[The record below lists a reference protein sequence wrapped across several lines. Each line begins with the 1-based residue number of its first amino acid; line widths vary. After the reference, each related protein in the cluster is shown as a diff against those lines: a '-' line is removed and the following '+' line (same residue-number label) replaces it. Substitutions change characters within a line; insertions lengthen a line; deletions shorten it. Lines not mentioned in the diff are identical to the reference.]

1 LGEGQLGKLE
11 RMGSTGLRVRRV
23 AVCLAWTLA
32 MMPVQILGIALR
44 RPWVATFPRFYHR
57 RCCRILGLDVRQIG
71 QPTGER
77 PVLFAANHT
86 GYLDI
91 AVLGSLIPGSFVA
104 KSEVAGW
111 PLFGWLA
118 KLQRSVFVDRQ
129 VRSTALQRDAIA
141 ERLAAK
147 DALILFPEGTSGD
160 GNFVLPFKSAL
171 FSVVFNK
178 TEPITVQPV
187 SIAYTK
193 LDGLPIGR
201 GLRPFFAW
209 YGDMDLGSHMWRV
222 LGLGRIEAA
231 VEFHPPVLVAEFAS
245 RKELAQFCYDRV
257 SGGVGRLLAGRGGE
271 QAAAAPRPAPNQ
283 ATPADIPAAAA
294 G

>member
-1 LGEGQLGKLE
+1 
-11 RMGSTGLRVRRV
+11 MGSNTLRVWRACAYFTWTV
-23 AVCLAWTLA
+23 AL
-32 MMPVQILGIALR
+32 MPVQALGLLLR
-44 RPWVATFPRFYHR
+44 RGWVAQFPCFYHR
-57 RCCRILGLDVRQIG
+57 QCCRILGIKVKRIG
-71 QPTGER
+71 FPVDDR

-91 AVLGSLIPGSFVA
+91 SVLGSVIPGSFIS
-104 KSEVAGW
+104 KSEIAKW

-129 VRSTALQRDAIA
+129 VRSTAQQRDAIF
-141 ERLAAK
+141 ERLASR

-171 FSVVFNK
+171 FSTVFNHRDD
-178 TEPITVQPV
+178 TAIAVQPV
-187 SIAYTK
+187 SVAYTR

-201 GLRPFFAW
+201 FLRPFFAW
-209 YGDMDLGSHMWRV
+209 YGDMTLPPHLWRV
-222 LGLGRIEAA
+222 LGLGRIEVV
-231 VEFHPPVLVAEFAS
+231 VEFHPPAAVADFAS

-257 SGGVGRLLAGRGGE
+257 SAGLGRHLAGRHDE
-271 QAAAAPRPAPNQ
+271 PAVSRQPRPEPQ
-283 ATPADIPAAAA
+283 LPTEIPLSAT

>member
-1 LGEGQLGKLE
+1 
-11 RMGSTGLRVRRV
+11 MGSTTLRVWRMSV
-23 AVCLAWTLA
+23 YLGWTLA
-32 MMPVQILGIALR
+32 MMPVQAWGLLLR
-44 RPWVATFPRFYHR
+44 CDWVTRFPLFYHR
-57 RCCRILGLDVRQIG
+57 RCCRILGITVKQIG
-71 QPTGER
+71 RPVDAR

-91 AVLGSLIPGSFVA
+91 SVLGSTIPGSFISKA
-104 KSEVAGW
+104 EIADW

-129 VRSTALQRDAIA
+129 VRNAAQHRDAIA

-171 FSVVFNK
+171 FSTVFSRQGD
-178 TEPITVQPV
+178 TPIVVQPV
-187 SIAYTK
+187 SVAYTR

-201 GLRPFFAW
+201 PLRPFFAW
-209 YGDMDLGSHMWRV
+209 YGDMTLPRHLWRV
-222 LGLGRIEAA
+222 LGLGRIEAV
-231 VEFHPPVLVAEFAS
+231 VEFHPPAAVGDFAS

-257 SGGVGRLLAGRGGE
+257 SAGVGRHLSGRDDE
-271 QAAAAPRPAPNQ
+271 PVWAPRPWREPQ
-283 ATPADIPAAAA
+283 LPTEIPASAV